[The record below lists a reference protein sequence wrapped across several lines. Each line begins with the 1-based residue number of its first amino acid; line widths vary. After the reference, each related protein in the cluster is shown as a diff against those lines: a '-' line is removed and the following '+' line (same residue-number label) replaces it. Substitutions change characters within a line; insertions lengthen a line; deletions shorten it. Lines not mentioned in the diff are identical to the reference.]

1 MDRFMDLSSKSFYKR
16 LADLSYYANPPSF
29 TYGLARKE
37 DNIFLSIEESI
48 RTCRNKSNRNKF
60 SLTSN
65 QAYANIVPQI
75 HNRVLIWKQAG
86 TELGQAQPPTGT
98 WLFFD

>member
-37 DNIFLSIEESI
+37 DNIFLSIEENI
-48 RTCRNKSNRNKF
+48 RTCRNRFNQNKCC
-60 SLTSN
+60 LTSN
-65 QAYANIVPQI
+65 RVYANIVENVPQI
-75 HNRVLIWKQAG
+75 HNMVLICKCLYCAKI
-86 TELGQAQPPTGT
+86 
-98 WLFFD
+98 LFNPRSHGI